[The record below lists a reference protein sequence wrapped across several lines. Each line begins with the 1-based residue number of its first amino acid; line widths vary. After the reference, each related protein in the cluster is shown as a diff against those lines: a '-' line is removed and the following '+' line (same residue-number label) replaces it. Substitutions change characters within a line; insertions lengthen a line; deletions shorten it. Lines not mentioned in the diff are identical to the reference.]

1 MNKIKN
7 LKNEIISI
15 VKDCSMSEAERLSLC
30 FSLFIDFS
38 LLASLETMRANKKNI
53 SNKEIFSDYLTS
65 MKKEF
70 LDVNALFNSSLLY
83 FDLVKENV
91 PFEDILTELYEE
103 LVLTNK
109 HGNGLAQFFTP
120 QDYSNL
126 MAELYSQDLATE
138 ATLRTPMRLGDPCA
152 GSASLVIAPLKHV
165 YDCKPEAL
173 AYINVFIN
181 DIDTKALKAACLQI
195 FANMT
200 THRIEIYSVEAF
212 HANIITQYKTPG
224 YLFLDYQSKLKSI
237 NEVFSIDNI
246 L

>member
-1 MNKIKN
+1 MNKIKT
-7 LKNEIISI
+7 LKNEITSI

-38 LLASLETMRANKKNI
+38 LLASLETMRANKKYI

-91 PFEDILTELYEE
+91 PFEDVLTELYEE

-109 HGNGLAQFFTP
+109 HGNGLAQYFTP
-120 QDYSNL
+120 PDISNFL
-126 MAELYSQDLATE
+126 AEISSADLVAN
-138 ATLRTPMRLGDPCA
+138 ASLRTPMLIDDPCC
-152 GSASLVIAPLKHV
+152 GSASLVIAPLKHA
-165 YDCKPEAL
+165 YARKPEAL
-173 AYINVFIN
+173 AYINVVIN
-181 DIDTKALKAACLQI
+181 DIDAKALKAACLQI

-200 THRIEIYSVEAF
+200 THKIELYSVEAYN
-212 HANIITQYKTPG
+212 ANIITQYKKPG
-224 YLFLDYQSKLKSI
+224 YLFLDYQSKLKSV
-237 NEVFSIDNI
+237 NEMFSIDNI